1 MFDASLSLESLQAC
15 LADLPPVPL
24 KGLALMERPS
34 LLADRET
41 VRTAVVELI
50 AYTNGCAQAIDR
62 LRDLPPVPLT
72 TFVSVEW
79 ML

>member
-1 MFDASLSLESLQAC
+1 MLTLDFDAQKLSGILGSVEAVALQ
-15 LADLPPVPL
+15 
-24 KGLALMERPS
+24 GLTLIERPS
-34 LLADRET
+34 LLADREA
-41 VRTAVVELI
+41 VRVAVVELI
-50 AYTNGCAQAIDR
+50 AYTNSCAQAIDR

>member
-1 MFDASLSLESLQAC
+1 MFDSPLTLFDLQAC
-15 LADLPPVPL
+15 LAVLPPASL
-24 KGLALMERPS
+24 KGLALMERPF
-34 LLADRET
+34 LLADREA
-41 VRTAVVELI
+41 VRVAVVELI
-50 AYTNGCAQAIDR
+50 AYTNGCAHAIDR

>member
-1 MFDASLSLESLQAC
+1 MLTLDFDAQKLSDVLGSVEAVALQ
-15 LADLPPVPL
+15 
-24 KGLALMERPS
+24 GLALMECPS
-34 LLADRET
+34 PLADREA
-41 VRTAVVELI
+41 VRVAVIELI

>member
-1 MFDASLSLESLQAC
+1 MLTLDFDAQKLSDILGSVEAVALQ
-15 LADLPPVPL
+15 
-24 KGLALMERPS
+24 GLALIECPS
-34 LLADRET
+34 LLADREA
-41 VRTAVVELI
+41 VRVAVVELI
-50 AYTNGCAQAIDR
+50 AYTNGCAQAMDR

>member
-1 MFDASLSLESLQAC
+1 MLILDFEARKLSGILGSVEAVALQ
-15 LADLPPVPL
+15 
-24 KGLALMERPS
+24 GLALIERPS
-34 LLADRET
+34 RLADREA
-41 VRTAVVELI
+41 VRASVIELI

-62 LRDLPPVPLT
+62 LRNLPPVPLT